1 MGDPLLQLGD
11 SFLSLLGVKGILF
24 HPSSLFGLFIDRIE
38 KYLSIKCRFNAL
50 VKEFIF
56 ALVKEFIFVVS
67 CCRFYC
73 FTPMI

>member
-11 SFLSLLGVKGILF
+11 SFLSLLGVKQGDPFSPL
-24 HPSSLFGLFIDRIE
+24 LFGLLIDRIEKTE

-56 ALVKEFIFVVS
+56 VAS
-67 CCRFYC
+67 CYRFC